1 MENNIVDKTINHKC
15 SMCGGC
21 CSFVIPLTKKEVNV
35 IKDYVIKN
43 NIKPEPHQYED
54 KPGTF
59 DSRCCFLD
67 RKTMKCKIQEVKPF
81 VCRDFKCDHKD
92 WKQRR
97 LSYDKRAYYNSLEN
111 KIIIASFDDLIYDD
125 IRPLMTYLLDSYYRE
140 LQAKNLEPDTDT
152 LIPFLKKC
160 GREDVIPYMTFFNS
174 DGNTISGKDLI

>member
-21 CSFVIPLTKKEVNV
+21 CSFVIPLTKKEVSEV
-35 IKDYVIKN
+35 KEYVIKH
-43 NIKPEPHQYED
+43 NIKPEPHKYED
-54 KPGTF
+54 KPDTF

-92 WKQRR
+92 WKIKR
-97 LSYDKRAYYNSLEN
+97 LNYDKRAYYNSLEN

-125 IRPLMTYLLDSYYRE
+125 IGPLMTYLLNSYYRE
-140 LQAKNLEPDTDT
+140 LQSKKLQPDTNT
-152 LIPFLKKC
+152 LIPYLKNC
-160 GREDVIPYMTFFNS
+160 GREDVIPYMTFYDDS
-174 DGNTISGKDLI
+174 DNTISGKDLV